1 MCRLSTWS
9 LFSNLNFD
17 MYFYKHLD
25 FISVINLV
33 FQYSQH
39 KQEINETL
47 NHHHNC
53 SNMQRDFNL
62 KEEMLTNK
70 SIDCKP
76 SNELLEYIKR
86 EQDRWD
92 SETNTILDSSRDTG
106 MLQRNTMST
115 ELHYYLLFLLWSFE
129 VHPSA

>member
-1 MCRLSTWS
+1 MCQLSTWS

-17 MYFYKHLD
+17 MYFYKNLD
-25 FISVINLV
+25 VISVINLV

-70 SIDCKP
+70 SIDCRP
-76 SNELLEYIKR
+76 NNEILESLNR
-86 EQDRWD
+86 EQERWD
-92 SETNTILDSSRDTG
+92 SETKSVLDSSRDTG
-106 MLQRNTMST
+106 M
-115 ELHYYLLFLLWSFE
+115 
-129 VHPSA
+129 

>member
-1 MCRLSTWS
+1 MCI
-9 LFSNLNFD
+9 
-17 MYFYKHLD
+17 FYKHLD

-33 FQYSQH
+33 FQYNQH

-53 SNMQRDFNL
+53 SNMQSDFNL

-70 SIDCKP
+70 SIDCRP
-76 SNELLEYIKR
+76 SNETLEYIKR

-92 SETNTILDSSRDTG
+92 SKTKTVLDSSRDTG
-106 MLQRNTMST
+106 M
-115 ELHYYLLFLLWSFE
+115 
-129 VHPSA
+129 

>member
-1 MCRLSTWS
+1 
-9 LFSNLNFD
+9 

-33 FQYSQH
+33 FQYGQH

-70 SIDCKP
+70 SIDCRP

-115 ELHYYLLFLLWSFE
+115 ELHYYLLFLL
-129 VHPSA
+129 